1 MVYVRDCGTW
11 CYTMKSDSVLA
22 KHRNDKTIISRAFDS
37 LRENPVFSAQLSSL
51 TRRVKLE
58 TLAEKNRMLLQATH
72 LRNPDFM

>member
-37 LRENPVFSAQLSSL
+37 LRENPAQLSSL

-58 TLAEKNRMLLQATH
+58 TLAEKTGCSRRLCI
-72 LRNPDFM
+72 

>member
-11 CYTMKSDSVLA
+11 CYTMKSDSVVA

-58 TLAEKNRMLLQATH
+58 TLAEKTGCSRR
-72 LRNPDFM
+72 LRI

>member
-1 MVYVRDCGTW
+1 MW

-22 KHRNDKTIISRAFDS
+22 KHRNDKTFISRAFDS

-58 TLAEKNRMLLQATH
+58 TLAEKTGCSRRLCI
-72 LRNPDFM
+72 